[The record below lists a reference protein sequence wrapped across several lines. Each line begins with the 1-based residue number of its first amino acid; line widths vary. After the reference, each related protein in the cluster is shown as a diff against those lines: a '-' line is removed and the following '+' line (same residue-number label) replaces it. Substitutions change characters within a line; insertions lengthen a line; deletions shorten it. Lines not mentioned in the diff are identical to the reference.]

1 MRAAIES
8 LDERNYAEKLAA
20 AMQFVGWDR
29 IVASQDRVFIK
40 PNFTYPTYKPG
51 VTTSPAI
58 IEAAIQLLKTRTSNI
73 TIVESDGG
81 GRIWTA
87 GEAFRGHGL
96 DDIAAKYGI
105 SLMNLSEHPSES
117 AESIV
122 AKRNVRVVLPSVLL
136 HDCDVFIT
144 MPVPKV
150 HTMTRVSLEF
160 KNQWGCQPD
169 VKRIRNHPDFD
180 HKVLAINKLLK
191 LRMAIFD
198 GTYFLNRTGPME
210 GDAIKK
216 DLIIVSNDIGAGS
229 LVCCEIMRID
239 PWTVSHFRLA
249 RKEGMFPESL
259 AQVELNCNLEPFKG
273 EPFRLERTWLN
284 WLALAAFRSH
294 IGTKLVYDS
303 VFADPIHKLLYLIR
317 GRPEIGGYGERI

>member
-1 MRAAIES
+1 MRVAIES
-8 LDERNYAEKLAA
+8 LNQQNYAEKLAA
-20 AMQFVGWDR
+20 AMQFVAWDR
-29 IVASQDRVFIK
+29 IVPSQARVYIK
-40 PNFTYPTYKPG
+40 PNFTYPIYKPG
-51 VTTSPAI
+51 VTTSAAVV
-58 IEAAIQLLKTRTSNI
+58 EAVAQILRTRTPHI

-81 GRIWTA
+81 GHVWTA
-87 GEAFRGHGL
+87 QEAFKGHGL
-96 DDIAAKYGI
+96 FDLAPRYGLH
-105 SLMNLSEHPSES
+105 LMNLSEQPSER
-117 AESIV
+117 AEATV
-122 AKRNVRVVLPSVLL
+122 AGRKVGVVLPSVLL
-136 HDCDVFIT
+136 HECEVFIT
-144 MPVPKV
+144 LPVPKV
-150 HTMTRVSLEF
+150 HAMTRVSLGF

-180 HKVLAINKLLK
+180 RKVLAINKLLK
-191 LRMAIFD
+191 PRMAIFD

-216 DLIIVSNDIGAGS
+216 DLLIVSDDIGAGS

-239 PWTVSHFRLA
+239 PWAVSHFRLA

-284 WLALAAFRSH
+284 WLALAAFRSR

-303 VFADPIHKLLYLIR
+303 ILAHPIHELLYLIR
-317 GRPEIGGYGERI
+317 GRPEIGGYS